1 MTDRRTPFEPFD
13 AASGE
18 PAPGG
23 LQPPERAPGLRRLRL
38 TRPVACPMLPRM
50 SPAPA
55 PGTAPDASE
64 LPPTH
69 ARHGAQ
75 VLAAEVAV
83 ALTYDGSTEAVLMA
97 TPADLEDFA
106 WGFTLT
112 EGIADP
118 GDIVGL
124 EVQPGPLGVDLQIW
138 LAPGA
143 GQRLAQ
149 RRRRR
154 IGPVGCGLCGIDSMA
169 EAMRP
174 LDPVAE
180 GGLRLR
186 PEDVALAVD
195 ALAAAQPLRDATRAT
210 HAAGFWTPRRGLVA
224 LREDVGR
231 HNALDKLAGALVRQ
245 RAAVAEGAVVMT
257 SRLSL
262 DLVQKGAAIG
272 VPVML
277 ALAAPTTAAVAA
289 AEAAGITVVAPAR
302 GGRCDPLTH
311 PGRVIR

>member
-1 MTDRRTPFEPFD
+1 
-13 AASGE
+13 
-18 PAPGG
+18 
-23 LQPPERAPGLRRLRL
+23 
-38 TRPVACPMLPRM
+38 MLPGM
-50 SPAPA
+50 PAAAFPAPA
-55 PGTAPDASE
+55 AD
-64 LPPTH
+64 LPPTFS
-69 ARHGAQ
+69 RHGAQ

-106 WGFTLT
+106 FGFTLT

-118 GDIVGL
+118 RDITALG
-124 EVQPGPLGVDLQIW
+124 VQPGPLGVDVQIW

-149 RRRRR
+149 RRRHRM
-154 IGPVGCGLCGIDSMA
+154 GPVGCGLCGIDSMA

-174 LDPVAE
+174 LTPVAP

-186 PEDVALAVD
+186 PQDVATAV
-195 ALAAAQPLRDATRAT
+195 ATLETAQPLRDATRAT
-210 HAAGFWTPRRGLVA
+210 HAAGFWTPAQGLVA

-231 HNALDKLAGALVRQ
+231 HNALDKLAGALLRQ
-245 RAAVAEGAVVMT
+245 RAPVAEGAVVMT

-302 GGRCDPLTH
+302 GGRCEPLTH
-311 PGRVIR
+311 AGRIIS